1 MLELIG
7 HPFSSYT
14 WKALIPL
21 YEKAIPFAFRVTGPD
36 QPETMALLARHWPLM
51 KFPVLIDD
59 GVPVIESSI
68 IVEYVD
74 AMSDTGPRLVPA
86 DAAAAR
92 EVRFMDRVFDNHVMN
107 VMQVAVDE
115 AIHNPDAQDQTRLS
129 RMRTALDTIYDWLDV
144 RLAGRTW
151 ACGDAFTLADC
162 AAAPSLFYADWV
174 HRIGPD
180 RPALAAYRARLLA
193 LPSVAR
199 CVDDARPFRPWFPL
213 GAPDRD

>member
-59 GVPVIESSI
+59 GTPVVESSI

-74 AMSDTGPRLVPA
+74 GLSDTGPRLVPA

-129 RMRTALDTIYDWLDV
+129 RMRTALDTIYDWLAV